1 MSLMYSFMMYDFW
14 VVKKLRNKNG
24 CHKTISVASKFKL
37 LSYSIRNYLSSVT
50 SEKSASCES
59 CAMNVMNAS
68 CANNAHLHPFV
79 HSKAAPGSVIVPAQ

>member
-1 MSLMYSFMMYDFW
+1 MDVTKQYLWHPNSRSTSSHVIFQ
-14 VVKKLRNKNG
+14 RN
-24 CHKTISVASKFKL
+24 A
-37 LSYSIRNYLSSVT
+37 T
-50 SEKSASCES
+50 SEKSANCES

>member
-1 MSLMYSFMMYDFW
+1 MDATEQIYSIQIPE
-14 VVKKLRNKNG
+14 RP
-24 CHKTISVASKFKL
+24 HP
-37 LSYSIRNYLSSVT
+37 IRNYLSSVT